1 VPPRSRVPVWLPL
14 LAVLLGVA
22 AMMYTTVV
30 VGMWILAGLALAEA
44 TARGLGW
51 EGATVRVR
59 SRGIDV
65 AILASFAI
73 LLALL
78 ASSGVLD

>member
-1 VPPRSRVPVWLPL
+1 VTPRSRVPVWLPL
-14 LAVLLGVA
+14 LAVLLGIAV
-22 AMMYTTVV
+22 MICTTVV

-44 TARGLGW
+44 IARGLGR

-65 AILASFAI
+65 AILASFAL
-73 LLALL
+73 LLAIL

>member
-1 VPPRSRVPVWLPL
+1 MIPHSRVPVWLPL
-14 LAVLLGVA
+14 LAVALGMAV
-22 AMMYTTVV
+22 MMYTTVV
-30 VGMWILAGLALAEA
+30 VGMWVLAGLALAEA

-59 SRGIDV
+59 RRGIDA
-65 AILASFAI
+65 AILASLAV
-73 LLALL
+73 LLAVL

>member
-1 VPPRSRVPVWLPL
+1 
-14 LAVLLGVA
+14 
-22 AMMYTTVV
+22 

-44 TARGLGW
+44 IARGLGR

-65 AILASFAI
+65 AILASFAL
-73 LLALL
+73 LLAIL

>member
-1 VPPRSRVPVWLPL
+1 VLLPL
-14 LAVLLGVA
+14 LAVALGIAV
-22 AMMYTTVV
+22 MMYTTVV

-51 EGATVRVR
+51 DGATVRVR
-59 SRGIDV
+59 RRGIDMAV
-65 AILASFAI
+65 LAAFAI

>member
-1 VPPRSRVPVWLPL
+1 MWLPL
-14 LAVLLGVA
+14 LAVVLGVA
-22 AMMYTTVV
+22 VMMYTTVV
-30 VGMWILAGLALAEA
+30 VGMWVLAGLALAEA

-51 EGATVRVR
+51 EGATLRVR
-59 SRGIDV
+59 RRGIDA
-65 AILASFAI
+65 AILGSFAI

>member
-1 VPPRSRVPVWLPL
+1 LPL

-22 AMMYTTVV
+22 VMMYTTVV

-51 EGATVRVR
+51 EWATVRVR
-59 SRGIDV
+59 RRGIDAV
-65 AILASFAI
+65 ILASFAI